1 MGMARRPDFRID
13 EILSR
18 DELKE
23 IRDNLTRMG
32 IGVIRQA
39 YHTAHTRCRMVNDRA
54 PSVRSIQELVQTWK
68 ALRVAQQ
75 IKK

>member
-1 MGMARRPDFRID
+1 MARRPHFRID

-32 IGVIRQA
+32 IGVTRQA
-39 YHTAHTRCRMVNDRA
+39 YHTAHSRCRMVNDVV

-68 ALRVAQQ
+68 ALRVAQKT
-75 IKK
+75 KK

>member
-1 MGMARRPDFRID
+1 MARRPDLRID

-18 DELKE
+18 DELKK
-23 IRDNLTRMG
+23 IRDNLARMG

-39 YHTAHTRCRMVNDRA
+39 YHTAHTRCRMVNDRL

-68 ALRVAQQ
+68 ALRLVQ
-75 IKK
+75 KTRK

>member
-1 MGMARRPDFRID
+1 MARRPDFRIE

-23 IRDNLTRMG
+23 IRDHLTHMG

-39 YHTAHTRCRMVNDRA
+39 YHTAHTRCRMVNDRL

-75 IKK
+75 MKK

>member
-1 MGMARRPDFRID
+1 MARRQHFRID

-32 IGVIRQA
+32 IAVIRQA
-39 YHTAHTRCRMVNDRA
+39 YHTAHSRCRMVNDGV

-68 ALRVAQQ
+68 ALRVAQKT
-75 IKK
+75 KK